1 MLEKLPSQRN
11 QRKIFRLASI
21 SLDDEEE
28 FKEFASQLQLD
39 DQGID
44 ELRVFLGRNAK
55 NQNFEELLD
64 APFRTKRKYKEP
76 TRFSDGTFPVFYSAL
91 DAVTAEAEM
100 KYRLPKYISQSKNT
114 RTVYY
119 RQFSCIFDGGEMDLR
134 SKISDWPD
142 LMHDND
148 YTFCN
153 QIGAEAKNLNL
164 DGIVTVSV
172 RRNKGANLPI
182 FSRSAVRN
190 PEPEV
195 VLAMTYDPNNEEVT
209 IQHIDG

>member
-1 MLEKLPSQRN
+1 MLEKIPSQRY

-21 SLDDEEE
+21 SLDDEE
-28 FKEFASQLQLD
+28 FTSQLQLD

-44 ELRVFLGRNAK
+44 ELRVFLGSNAN
-55 NQNFEELLD
+55 NQNIEELLD
-64 APFRTKRKYKEP
+64 APFRTKRKFKRA
-76 TRFSDGTFPVFYSAL
+76 TRFSDGTFPVFYSSL
-91 DAVTAEAEM
+91 DAVTAEAEI
-100 KYRLPKYISQSKNT
+100 KYWLPKYIGQSKNT

-119 RQFSCIFDGGEMDLR
+119 RQFSCIFDGDEMDLR

-142 LMHDND
+142 LIHDND

-182 FSRSAVRN
+182 FSRSAVRD